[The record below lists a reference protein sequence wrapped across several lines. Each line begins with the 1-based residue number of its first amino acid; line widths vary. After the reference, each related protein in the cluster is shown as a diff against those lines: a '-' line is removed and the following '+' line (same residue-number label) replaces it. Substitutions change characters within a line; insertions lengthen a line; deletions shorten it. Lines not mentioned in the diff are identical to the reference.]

1 MKFLQL
7 KRIAVLM
14 SVVLT
19 MAAAPFLASAQ
30 ESMATFCGECHPE
43 KIATCGGFL
52 EGASVDSS
60 GGLWVVD
67 VTGGR
72 ILNITDD
79 GQCVSKGKTGG
90 MPNGSKFSKDGR
102 MFVTDAKL
110 GLITFDP
117 SNAKV
122 TVIADKYEDTSLASA
137 NDLAIDEAGGIYFTV
152 PGGSGVLNA
161 NGRVFYLEPDGKT
174 LKLVTDKIAFPNG
187 IAIGVGGQTVLI
199 AEFAAQRVISV
210 PSLTAKG
217 GFPLTYVYARTR
229 AGVGPDGIMVDA
241 KGHLLTASM
250 GSGEVLVFSSDGRPL
265 GAIEFPEEAGK
276 TVTNFAIRDH
286 NLYVTAGGA
295 VWRVKLNN

>member
-1 MKFLQL
+1 MTFPKF
-7 KRIAVLM
+7 KRIAAVM
-14 SVVLT
+14 SVAL
-19 MAAAPFLASAQ
+19 ALSGAPFLASAQ
-30 ESMATFCGECHPE
+30 ESMATFCGECHVE
-43 KIATCGGFL
+43 TFATCGGFL

-117 SNAKV
+117 QTAKV
-122 TVIADKYEDTSLASA
+122 TVIADKFEGTSLASA

-161 NGRVFYLEPDGKT
+161 NGRVFYLEPDSKT

-187 IAIGVGGQTVLI
+187 IAIGAGGQTVLI

-210 PSLTAKG
+210 PALTAKG

-250 GSGEVLVFSSDGRPL
+250 GSGEVLVFSADGRPL
-265 GAIEFPEEAGK
+265 GAIGFPEEAGK
-276 TVTNFAIRDH
+276 TVTNFAIRGH
-286 NLYVTAGGA
+286 NLYITVGGA
-295 VWRVKLNN
+295 VWRVQLNN